1 MNANNLI
8 VEITTPQKK
17 RVFEEVISCS
27 APGVMGSFQV
37 LFNHAP
43 LLSELGVGEI
53 KIETG
58 ERQLFFATSGGF
70 LEVLNNRVSL
80 LLETCESAEEIDI
93 RRAES
98 AAERARRRLKERQKD
113 LDEARA
119 AAALARA
126 MNRLRVARK
135 IS

>member
-17 RVFEEVISCS
+17 RTFEEVISCS
-27 APGVMGSFQV
+27 APGVKGSFQV

-43 LLSELGVGEI
+43 LLSQLGIGEI

-58 ERQLFFATSGGF
+58 EGQFYFATSGGF

-80 LLETCESAEEIDI
+80 LLETCESADEIDI
-93 RRAES
+93 QRAES
-98 AAERARRRLKERQKD
+98 AAERARRRLKEREKD
-113 LDEARA
+113 LDETRA
-119 AAALARA
+119 EVALARA
-126 MNRLRVARK
+126 LNRLRVARK